1 MLFFQFVIAAFFVLV
16 VSATVDIEK
25 VLKTHAD
32 KGISSTKL
40 NLKSKLSAYSTT
52 APTPAASTLRG
63 AQDSKVATFVHTSS
77 FNDEMCH
84 DSVIDGSDNYLRL
97 GSCMP
102 IFREESDDDDD
113 DGMTLDGHVLH
124 THFKQGYFSVQWFD
138 ENDHKCERPSQQ
150 TYYIPQDECMMGS
163 MYSPVYG
170 EAWRDADGLVGTI
183 FPSRE
188 ACRKNN
194 LKVAILLVPIGDMPY
209 PSEFF
214 GNAIRHSCHSPNS
227 GEMSVYSFKR
237 NGDVKSVQSMV
248 HELPMCEDIGFGSA
262 FSSMVCLD
270 SAANSLH

>member
-1 MLFFQFVIAAFFVLV
+1 MLFFQFVIAAFIVLV
-16 VSATVDIEK
+16 VSATVDMEK

-52 APTPAASTLRG
+52 APAAAALRG
-63 AQDSKVATFVHTSS
+63 AQDSKVATFVHATN

-84 DSVIDGSDNYLRL
+84 DSAIDGGDNYIRL

-102 IFREESDDDDD
+102 VFRE
-113 DGMTLDGHVLH
+113 DGMTLDGHILY

-150 TYYIPQDECMMGS
+150 TYYIPQGECMYGS
-163 MYSPVYG
+163 IHSPVYG
-170 EAWRDADGLVGTI
+170 EAWRDADGLVGTM

-188 ACRKNN
+188 SCRKNN
-194 LKVAILLVPIGDMPY
+194 LKVAIMFIPIGDMPY

-214 GNAIRHSCHSPNS
+214 GNAIRYSCNSFNS

-237 NGDVKSVQSMV
+237 NGDVKNVQSMV
-248 HELPMCEDIGFGSA
+248 HELQMCEDFGLGAFGSV
-262 FSSMVCLD
+262 VCLD